1 MKEKIR
7 ELLQQGDVKFPRL
20 LLLNYKN
27 MELTETELIML
38 IYLLNIEDLE
48 FNPNQIGKDLSIG
61 LQEVMN
67 NIESLINKNIIKLES
82 KKIGSIRKE
91 IINLDNLYDKLLY
104 LIINEEKE
112 TKEVDIFTTFE
123 SEFGR
128 TLAPMEYEIINSWL
142 DTGYDK
148 ELIISALKEAV
159 FNGVFKL
166 NYIDKIL
173 YEWNKKGIKTPKD
186 IEKDKVKYSKK
197 KEEKKELYDYNWLED
212 E

>member
-7 ELLQQGDVKFPRL
+7 ELLQQGDIKFPRL

-27 MELTETELIML
+27 MELTETELIMF

>member
-27 MELTETELIML
+27 MELTETDLIML

-61 LQEVMN
+61 LQEVMI
-67 NIESLINKNIIKLES
+67 NIESLINKNVIKLES

-91 IINLDNLYDKLLY
+91 MINLDNLYDKLLY

-173 YEWNKKGIKTPKD
+173 YEWNKKGIKTPND
-186 IEKDKVKYSKK
+186 IEKDKANYSKK

>member
-7 ELLQQGDVKFPRL
+7 ELLQQGDIKFPRL

>member
-1 MKEKIR
+1 MKEQIR

-27 MELTETELIML
+27 MELTEIELIIL
-38 IYLLNIEDLE
+38 IYLLNINDLE
-48 FNPNQIGKDLSIG
+48 FNPNLISKDLNIN
-61 LQEVMN
+61 LQEVMI
-67 NIESLINKNIIKLES
+67 NIESLINKNVIKLES

-91 IINLDNLYDKLLY
+91 MINLDNLYDKLLY

-186 IEKDKVKYSKK
+186 IEKDKTKYSKK